1 MATVPKFRIDVDIH
15 NLLMN
20 SNPTAP
26 KPPAPKGIENG
37 AKCATTSNV
46 PLITFTN
53 NSRWKAQGEW
63 SNNAYNSGTGYPN
76 SSGQKGCLDG
86 H

>member
-1 MATVPKFRIDVDIH
+1 MATVPKFRIDVDIY

-37 AKCATTSNV
+37 AKCA
-46 PLITFTN
+46 
-53 NSRWKAQGEW
+53 
-63 SNNAYNSGTGYPN
+63 
-76 SSGQKGCLDG
+76 
-86 H
+86 